1 MAILNSGQSLVR
13 PRTEDVNTAV
23 PPFASSFSANE
34 PPPQRPLR
42 RANSQADLRSSQAAV
57 ASAGLLDDLQSSRR
71 AGLEQPPRLP
81 PALPVFAPPV
91 GPPPPV
97 RDSALAAAKG
107 WLSSARAASSGGG
120 PAGGL
125 PGDQEAAGGLLPL
138 PSINVRRTFIKCIKI
153 FFQSS
158 LFL

>member
-1 MAILNSGQSLVR
+1 
-13 PRTEDVNTAV
+13 
-23 PPFASSFSANE
+23 
-34 PPPQRPLR
+34 
-42 RANSQADLRSSQAAV
+42 
-57 ASAGLLDDLQSSRR
+57 
-71 AGLEQPPRLP
+71 
-81 PALPVFAPPV
+81 V

-138 PSINVRRTFIKCIKI
+138 PSINVRSTFMKCI
-153 FFQSS
+153 FFSKFSFLRTINLFDEVIIALRDCGFTSNPFALTRRKNLTHFRRFLIVLEYS
-158 LFL
+158 LAGLKFPPFTGQRTLYTVKKKLENFQ